1 MAPRRSSPTSPP
13 ADAGAAARRRPAHRS
28 PGPVRGFTLVELVV
42 VLVLVTALSAIGLS
56 RLASTDPFAVQ
67 GAGDRLAAAVRLA
80 QGTATAQ
87 RATVHL
93 VLNASPAR
101 LQVCLDAGCAQPL
114 PAVDGDTD
122 WLQAGDGVVADADAD
137 FSFGPDGSPSLASA
151 LDVRL
156 SLGTASTLLRIEPVS
171 GHVHTP

>member
-1 MAPRRSSPTSPP
+1 MVAL
-13 ADAGAAARRRPAHRS
+13 ARRRPCASRR
-28 PGPVRGFTLVELVV
+28 PGLARGFTLVELVV
-42 VLVLVTALSAIGLS
+42 VLMLVTALSAIGLS

-80 QGTATAQ
+80 QATATA
-87 RATVHL
+87 RRDTVYL
-93 VLNASPAR
+93 VLDDAPAALR
-101 LQVCLDAGCAQPL
+101 VCRDAGCTQPL
-114 PAVDGDTD
+114 AGVDGDTD
-122 WLQAGDGVVADADAD
+122 WLQAGDGIVLSTDAA

-156 SLGTASTLLRIEPVS
+156 SLGTATTLLRIEPVS